1 MNPKALVKR
10 IASAVVLVPV
20 VLGALWLG
28 GWWFAALML
37 VAGWLMSFEWSRMSG
52 GGRVD
57 PILVIYAVTL
67 CGIVFF
73 TETYRTQSAFFA
85 LGGGLVATGAAAV
98 LGKRRIVWALA
109 GLVYIGIPVLALI
122 WLRLLPSY
130 GFTFVLWVLCV
141 VWAADSAA
149 FFTGSALGG
158 PKLAPAISPNKTWS
172 GAAGGLVGA
181 SLVGLGF
188 ALYVGVPIVTAM
200 VASAFVGLWAELGDL
215 QESWIKRRLN
225 IKDTSNLIP
234 GHGGILDRLDSLMF
248 AAPVVCLM
256 IVLPQ
261 YTAFPW

>member
-1 MNPKALVKR
+1 MNRRALVQR
-10 IASAVVLVPV
+10 IASAVVLLPV

-37 VAGWLMSFEWSRMSG
+37 IAGWLMSFEWSRMSG
-52 GGRVD
+52 GGID
-57 PILVIYAVTL
+57 IGLVIYGITL
-67 CGIVFF
+67 AALVFF
-73 TETYRTQSAFFA
+73 TETFRTQEAFLA
-85 LGGGLVATGAAAV
+85 LGCGLVAMGAAAV
-98 LGKRRIVWALA
+98 LAKRRIVWALA
-109 GLVYIGIPVLALI
+109 GLVYIGIPVLALV

-158 PKLAPAISPNKTWS
+158 PKLAPTVSPNKTWS
-172 GAAGGLVGA
+172 GAVGGLVGA

-188 ALYVGVPIVTAM
+188 GLYVGVPIPTAM

-234 GHGGILDRLDSLMF
+234 GHGGVLDRLDSLMF

-261 YTAFPW
+261 YTDFPW